1 MGWPRDT
8 FGTAQEW
15 AVAYDRL
22 RRATETYREDL
33 VVRLGAE
40 VGLQPTEMSR
50 LTPAHVATGRPR
62 GTDLTALSVPDDDR
76 TAYLPADVEHD
87 LRKFVAANDVGDSDR
102 VFPVTARRLQMLV
115 STVGERAAERFDQD
129 ELADVSS
136 RDLRNY
142 YAKQLLAEGVHPSV
156 VLRVGGWNRL
166 ESLSPFVDAPAETAV
181 IEALS
186 SDTGGYDSGGGVA
199 HTSSGR
205 RPDVERSTTGVG
217 TATSSRLSSVVE
229 LVRETSAALSD
240 ATTRDE
246 LEQTLCERLGR
257 SNAYRFAWI
266 SAANTASGA
275 SQTAVGIDEAGLSD
289 VRRVVPDSGEPADS
303 DGNEALV
310 RTSNVSVSSESGVV
324 DSDGGPVAITT
335 VSLVHG
341 ETTFGRLHLGTSPG
355 TVSTGEQSVLAT
367 LGQQAGAALTAVERK
382 KLLLADT
389 VTRLR
394 FQCTDDGSVLVR
406 VSDALGC
413 TVALRGVAPIADRSL
428 LCFLAVSG
436 VKTDR
441 AFDELDAAPEIS
453 NVRLVRDRGEESV
466 LEIVLSG
473 ESLLSAVTAR
483 DGTVSEFVAEDGTAS
498 FVVSLS
504 NEIPLRTVI
513 AELTDAYPDTELR
526 SKREV
531 ERDPQHA
538 TDFRESVEGRLTD
551 KQHSALRAAFLAGYF
566 EWPRESTAE
575 DLADSLDVSS
585 PTLHQHLRTAQQKL
599 LHSFFDDLDA
609 SMDH

>member
-1 MGWPRDT
+1 MSWPRDT
-8 FGTAQEW
+8 SGTAREW
-15 AVAYDRL
+15 VFAYDRL

-40 VGLQPTEMSR
+40 VGLQPTEMSH
-50 LTPAHVATGRPR
+50 LTPAHVASGRPR
-62 GTDLTALSVPDDDR
+62 GTDLTALSVPEDDR

-87 LRKFVAANDVGDSDR
+87 LRKFVAANDVSDSDR

-115 STVGERAAERFDQD
+115 STVGERAAERFEQD

-142 YAKQLLAEGVHPSV
+142 YAKQLLADGVHPSV

-166 ESLSPFVDAPAETAV
+166 ESLSPFVDAPSETAV
-181 IEALS
+181 VEALS
-186 SDTGGYDSGGGVA
+186 SDTDSYDSGGSVA
-199 HTSSGR
+199 HTGSGR
-205 RPDVERSTTGVG
+205 RPNVAHSTTGVG
-217 TATSSRLSSVVE
+217 TFTSSRLSSVVE

-266 SAANTASGA
+266 SAANTASSG
-275 SQTAVGIDEAGLSD
+275 SQTVVGIDEAGLSD
-289 VRRVVPDSGEPADS
+289 VRRVVPDSAEPADS
-303 DGNEALV
+303 DGDEVLV
-310 RTSNVSVSSESGVV
+310 RTSNATVSTDSGVV
-324 DSDGGPVAITT
+324 DITT

-341 ETTFGRLHLGTSPG
+341 ETTFGRLHLGTPPG
-355 TVSTGEQSVLAT
+355 TVSTSEQSVLAT
-367 LGQQAGAALTAVERK
+367 LGQQAGAALAAVERK

-441 AFDELDAAPEIS
+441 AFDELDAAPEVS

-498 FVVSLS
+498 FVVELS

-513 AELTDAYPDTELR
+513 TELTDTYPDTELR

-538 TDFRESVEGRLTD
+538 TDFRESVEGQLTD

-599 LHSFFDDLDA
+599 LHSFFDDLDT